1 VESNDSNGIGGSTMG
16 MFTSMN
22 IAATGLTAQ
31 RLRLD
36 VIANNLANINTT
48 RNAQGDGP
56 YRRKEVVMT
65 PINLRS
71 NWRAPIFPSG
81 LDTGIG
87 RGVRVLKIIE
97 DNRPFRL
104 VYDPEHPDAIK
115 IGPKKGYVEYPNVN
129 IVEEM
134 TDMISAS
141 RSYEANA
148 QVIQGSK
155 QMFQKALEIG
165 RMA

>member
-1 VESNDSNGIGGSTMG
+1 MG
-16 MFTSMN
+16 MFTSLN
-22 IAATGLTAQ
+22 IAATGLSAQ
-31 RLRLD
+31 RLKLD

-48 RNAQGDGP
+48 RNAEGNGP
-56 YRRKEVVMT
+56 YRRKQVVMT

-71 NWRAPIFPSG
+71 NWRSPIFPQG

-87 RGVRVLKIIE
+87 RGVKVLRIQE

-104 VYDPEHPDAIK
+104 VYDPTHPDAIK
-115 IGPKKGYVEYPNVN
+115 VGPKQGYVEYPNIN

-134 TDMISAS
+134 TDMITAS
-141 RSYEANA
+141 RAYEANA
-148 QVIQGSK
+148 QVIQTSK
-155 QMFQKALEIG
+155 QMFQKALDIG